1 MAQQHLRLNDSDID
15 AASLVPALL
24 WIDAIDS
31 LFTSFQTSLSTRS
44 TGASVLMARF
54 DSKAAPSPALAPT
67 TFWTRAV
74 SRPPHEA
81 DPSHSPFDIGHWRWP
96 MRKSG
101 FTGGS
106 TGRAGPEGG
115 RSQGGDGA
123 ALESNRAVKNCAP
136 VDRLGSGVCNGVKSE
151 SPASI
156 HRRAGTGGAASMP
169 LSFKR
174 RCCCAIVVGGR
185 PRLA

>member
-1 MAQQHLRLNDSDID
+1 MAQQHLRLNDSRID
-15 AASLVPALL
+15 AAPPVPILL
-24 WIDAIDS
+24 AIS
-31 LFTSFQTSLSTRS
+31 SKYLLFTPFQTPLSTRS
-44 TGASVLMARF
+44 PGAPVLTARF

-67 TFWTRAV
+67 TFWTRAA

-115 RSQGGDGA
+115 RSQGRRWR
-123 ALESNRAVKNCAP
+123 SF
-136 VDRLGSGVCNGVKSE
+136 GVKPSRQNWCSWRSSRQWCLE
-151 SPASI
+151 
-156 HRRAGTGGAASMP
+156 
-169 LSFKR
+169 
-174 RCCCAIVVGGR
+174 RCEEQIF
-185 PRLA
+185 